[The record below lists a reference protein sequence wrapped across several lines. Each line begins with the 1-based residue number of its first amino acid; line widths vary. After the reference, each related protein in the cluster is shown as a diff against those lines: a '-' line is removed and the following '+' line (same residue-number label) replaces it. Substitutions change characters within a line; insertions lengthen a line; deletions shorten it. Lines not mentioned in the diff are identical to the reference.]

1 MNVTRE
7 PLIKYVLR
15 HTGEYDLQDGG
26 NVARGH
32 GVRSDQHPRLHG
44 CRRYDYMEVIGRVES
59 GTETENDSGRLQGS
73 KRLKTSGTS
82 FPDKVE

>member
-1 MNVTRE
+1 MKMSYQNANINMNVTRE

-15 HTGEYDLQDGG
+15 HTGEYDL
-26 NVARGH
+26 
-32 GVRSDQHPRLHG
+32 HPRLHG